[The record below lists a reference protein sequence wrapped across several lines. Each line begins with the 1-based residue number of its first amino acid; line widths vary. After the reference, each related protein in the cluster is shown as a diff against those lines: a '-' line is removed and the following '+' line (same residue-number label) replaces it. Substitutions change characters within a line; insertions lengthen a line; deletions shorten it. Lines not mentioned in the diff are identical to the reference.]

1 MGSWIESQSVYMQI
15 LVGESFIVLLKSKG
29 FYFLDQYLIEIKSES
44 LKMLQQWS
52 ADILEVW
59 TEVYALVLA
68 KLV

>member
-44 LKMLQQWS
+44 LKMLQ
-52 ADILEVW
+52 
-59 TEVYALVLA
+59 
-68 KLV
+68 